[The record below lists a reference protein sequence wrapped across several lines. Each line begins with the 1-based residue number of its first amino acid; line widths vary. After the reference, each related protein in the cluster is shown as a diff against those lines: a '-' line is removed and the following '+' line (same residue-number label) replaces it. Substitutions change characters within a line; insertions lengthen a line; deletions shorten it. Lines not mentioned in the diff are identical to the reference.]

1 MNIELCIS
9 TYEHYYWFTATSILV
24 SCCQPLCWSHVGIKL
39 FGHLWD
45 EWPTCTEKRPCPKIW
60 EGAPKNRK
68 FDQETYFPNHDI
80 GEFTASLDESTSSC
94 VLLISHD
101 IPVAPKNKWDVMDTI
116 WDVYIYRY
124 NDIYIYRYIM
134 IYIYI

>member
-1 MNIELCIS
+1 MNIEFCIS
-9 TYEHYYWFTATSILV
+9 TYEHYYGFTATSILV

-45 EWPTCTEKRPCPKIW
+45 ELPTCTEKGPVPKS
-60 EGAPKNRK
+60 GRGPQKNRK

-80 GEFTASLDESTSSC
+80 GEFTASLDESTSSY

-116 WDVYIYRY
+116 WDVYIY
-124 NDIYIYRYIM
+124 NDIYIYM
-134 IYIYI
+134 CKIYSNG